1 MLIARATNLSKA
13 VAAISMA
20 ILFIHFAETAAWNL
34 RHVST
39 TAHLSAQLGAL
50 QSMGSY
56 AIASIGNIITG
67 WLLDHTYSFHIPLLI
82 CSGVP
87 RGAVAYLVMTFEPIM
102 IGQVETEMT
111 DDQRSRSVTGM

>member
-1 MLIARATNLSKA
+1 MVLSAGCTMLIARATNLSKA

-20 ILFIHFAETAAWNL
+20 VVFIHFAETAAWNL

-39 TAHLSAQLGAL
+39 TAHLSAQVGAL

-67 WLLDHTYSFHIPLLI
+67 WLLDRTYLFHIPLLI
-82 CSGVP
+82 CSGVTNG
-87 RGAVAYLVMTFEPIM
+87 GAVAYLVMTFEPIM

-111 DDQRSRSVTGM
+111 DD